1 MATGKLIVKLSK
13 WRPNQKSMFVFENS
27 FPYMVPF
34 HHSKHGGHKMQYR
47 SKFNLFGLPFI
58 HIATSEIEN
67 DRVKRGI
74 ARGWIAIADIS
85 FGILFSAGGVAVEG
99 IAVGGLAAGGTALAG
114 LSLGIFAFGGGALG
128 VWACGGIALA

>member
-1 MATGKLIVKLSK
+1 
-13 WRPNQKSMFVFENS
+13 
-27 FPYMVPF
+27 
-34 HHSKHGGHKMQYR
+34 MQYR